1 MPTVVL
7 RLMLFVRR
15 SLESAFCPL
24 RFRRTISF
32 RTRKSSGS
40 LCRLAANYERIKTRA
55 GRLSG
60 ARVTYGGGKP
70 PMAETIPGRLA
81 AARARR
87 ISRMRYL
94 VTGGAGFIGSN
105 TVDELVR
112 RGHSVVVLD
121 DLTSGKEDNLAEIR
135 NKITFIKGSITDIEV
150 VRKAVHEAEFVLH
163 LAARTSVPKSVKDP
177 IETNRIN
184 IDGTLNVL
192 VAARDAK
199 VKRVVFAASSSAY
212 GETPT
217 LPKVEKMEPQP
228 ISPYGV
234 TKYVG
239 ELYAQTF
246 GRCYG
251 LENVSLRYF
260 NIFGPRQDPSSP
272 YSGVLAKFCTAA
284 LEETQPIIF
293 GDGEQTRDF
302 TYVENAVQANV
313 LAFEAP
319 NVSGRVFNVGVGG
332 RFSLNQTVALLN
344 KIAGKSLE
352 SKYEPARDG
361 DIRDSQADIS
371 RAREFL
377 GYEPAVAFEEGL
389 RRTFDWYRATQE
401 KANATPTPASAP
413 MPTPPK

>member
-1 MPTVVL
+1 
-7 RLMLFVRR
+7 
-15 SLESAFCPL
+15 
-24 RFRRTISF
+24 
-32 RTRKSSGS
+32 
-40 LCRLAANYERIKTRA
+40 
-55 GRLSG
+55 
-60 ARVTYGGGKP
+60 
-70 PMAETIPGRLA
+70 
-81 AARARR
+81 
-87 ISRMRYL
+87 MRYL

-121 DLTSGKEDNLAEIR
+121 DLSGGKEENLAEIR
-135 NKITFIKGSITDIEV
+135 NKITFIKGSIIDIEIIRRAIYEADYV
-150 VRKAVHEAEFVLH
+150 VH
-163 LAARTSVPKSVKDP
+163 LAARTSVPFSMKDP

-217 LPKVEKMEPQP
+217 LPKTESMQPQP

-260 NIFGPRQDPSSP
+260 NIFGPRQDPGSP
-272 YSGVLAKFCTAA
+272 YSGVLAKFCTAF
-284 LEETQPIIF
+284 LEDAQPVIF

-302 TYVENAVQANV
+302 TYVENAVQANL
-313 LAFEAP
+313 LACEAP
-319 NVSGRVFNVGVGG
+319 NVSGKVFNVGVGG
-332 RFSLNQTVALLN
+332 RVSLNEVVRVLA
-344 KIAGKSLE
+344 KISGKTLVT
-352 SKYEPARDG
+352 KYEPPRDG

-371 RAREFL
+371 QARELL
-377 GYEPAVAFEEGL
+377 GYEPQVSFEEGL
-389 RRTFDWYRATQE
+389 SRTYEWYRATQTRAPAKTE
-401 KANATPTPASAP
+401 KGLVTGDW
-413 MPTPPK
+413 